1 MEQQDSRP
9 RTFRGSIQ
17 DYLSLGYLYLI
28 LLGVVSDSIF
38 YGLLGINIMSYSS
51 VLDILLSPIVHL
63 TDSVVFPVVV
73 IVLPLFSYYY
83 LKLMRKIQ
91 ARVAARKGTAAAT
104 GKLVSLSDNSL
115 WLFFTTFIIFSTF
128 LGFGLGGGVK
138 TKSILE
144 SKDYKIRHEI
154 TFQDGTVLPVKLIGN
169 NSSYV
174 FYVTKEQ
181 NAVIVSP
188 MSGNVRKIE
197 KVGQKE
203 TQ

>member
-1 MEQQDSRP
+1 MEQPQDSPP
-9 RTFRGSIQ
+9 RKFRGSIQ

-51 VLDILLSPIVHL
+51 VLDILLSPIIHL

-73 IVLPLFSYYY
+73 IVLPLGSYYY

-91 ARVAARKGTAAAT
+91 EKVEARKGTVAT
-104 GKLVSLSDNSL
+104 GKLASLPHNSL
-115 WLFFTTFIIFSTF
+115 WLFFTIFIIFSTF

-138 TKSILE
+138 TKRILE
-144 SKDYKIRHEI
+144 SKDYKTRHEI

-197 KVGQKE
+197 KAASAE
-203 TQ
+203 